1 MFDIERALDEQ
12 IMAMQKIKPTAIF
25 ADGLDPR
32 VILAASRLVR
42 FAKIV
47 IPAADDEIAA
57 FARRACPQLDETRI
71 EYLLAN
77 VRAVDLSRET
87 ELLEEMA
94 EQYARIA
101 RAGGWSGSIEEA
113 RRLVGQ
119 PPMFAIMAVK
129 LGYADMAFGGLRYGP
144 REFFRPF
151 MRIVGQ
157 KGTAF
162 EAGIFVLPEGHME
175 QFYEQNIVAFGDV
188 AVNARMTP
196 ARLAD
201 VAVGTCK
208 IARDIIPKE
217 VLPFINGCIVSYST
231 KGLDEGPSVDMV
243 RKAAELIP
251 GRLAALVRRDPLY
264 ATIRIDAEVQISC
277 AISREAA
284 VVKLGERYQP
294 DSPLGRVNVIIAPN
308 LDLGNFLYNMY
319 ATRYPTAKKFP
330 VSGGLGNKV
339 VDFSK
344 ESTESDVVLGAKAN
358 ILMLLKSGRWQVT
371 PRDYF
376 FPRYRILAINPGST
390 STKVAY
396 FQGDME
402 IYSAEIKHSAE
413 ELAPFGDIS
422 EQYEFRKNV
431 ILSELQARQ
440 LDIAGL
446 DAVVGRGGLIWPVPA
461 GTFVVNERMKQDLRA
476 GVQGSHASN
485 LGGLIAAE
493 IAEELGIP
501 AFIVDPVV
509 VDEVPE
515 IYKITGLKELRRK
528 IISHALS
535 QIATA
540 KRYAEE
546 TGRFYREIN
555 VIVAHLG
562 GGISIG
568 AHYKGRYA
576 EVNNAL
582 DGEGPFTP
590 ERSGSLPVGQLI
602 QLCYSG
608 KYTLKEMK
616 LKNKGRGGL
625 IDLVGTSDFRE
636 VERRV
641 LAGEPEFV
649 AAFEA
654 MAYQVARWITSL
666 LPAFEGEPVDQVL
679 LTGGL
684 ARCRPF
690 VERIKQRIAALNVGV
705 TVYPGENEMAAL
717 RDGALRVL
725 MGKEKA
731 KTYLGKP
738 VPSEGQ
744 PQAALAAG

>member
-1 MFDIERALDEQ
+1 MFDIERALDQQ
-12 IMAMQKIKPTAIF
+12 ILALQKIKPTAIF
-25 ADGLDPR
+25 ADGLDAR

-47 IPAADDEIAA
+47 IPATEDEIAS
-57 FARRACPQLDETRI
+57 FARRECPQLDETRI

-77 VRAVDLSRET
+77 IRAVDFAKEDK
-87 ELLEEMA
+87 LLAEMA
-94 EQYARIA
+94 EEYVRIA
-101 RAGGWSGSIEEA
+101 RRHGWSCSREEA
-113 RRLVGQ
+113 QGLVRQ

-151 MRIVGQ
+151 MRMVGQ

-175 QFYEQNIVAFGDV
+175 QFYEKNIVAFGDV

-208 IARDIIPKE
+208 IARDIIPQE
-217 VLPFINGCIVSYST
+217 VLPYINGCIVSYST

-251 GRLAALVRRDPLY
+251 QRLAALVRRDPLY
-264 ATIRIDAEVQISC
+264 STIRIDAEVQISC

-284 VVKLGERYQP
+284 VVKLGERYRP

-330 VSGGLGNKV
+330 VSGGLENKV

-344 ESTESDVVLGAKAN
+344 ESTDSDVVLGAKAN
-358 ILMLLKSGRWQVT
+358 ILMLLKSGKWQAT
-371 PRDYF
+371 PRDHF

-390 STKVAY
+390 STKIAY
-396 FQGDME
+396 FEGDIE
-402 IYSAEIKHSAE
+402 LYAGEIKHSAE
-413 ELAPFGDIS
+413 ELAPFGEIT
-422 EQYEFRKNV
+422 EQYDFRKRV
-431 ILSELQARQ
+431 ILSELQTKR
-440 LDIAGL
+440 LDISRL

-461 GTFVVNERMKQDLRA
+461 GTFLVNERMKEDLRA
-476 GVQGSHASN
+476 CVQGSHASN

-501 AFIVDPVV
+501 AYIVDPVV
-509 VDEVPE
+509 VDEVCE

-568 AHYKGRYA
+568 AHYKGRYV

-625 IDLVGTSDFRE
+625 IDLVGTSDFLE

-649 AAFEA
+649 AVFEA

-705 TVYPGENEMAAL
+705 TVYPGENEMTAL

-731 KTYLGKP
+731 KTYIGKP
-738 VPSEGQ
+738 LPAAGQ
-744 PQAALAAG
+744 EVGALAAS

>member
-1 MFDIERALDEQ
+1 MFDIERSLDEQ
-12 IMAMQKIKPTAIF
+12 ILALQKIKPTAVF
-25 ADGLDPR
+25 ADGLDAR
-32 VILAASRLVR
+32 VVLAASRLVR

-47 IPAADDEIAA
+47 IPASEEEIAA
-57 FARRACPQLDETRI
+57 FARRECPQLDDTRI
-71 EYLLAN
+71 EYLLTN
-77 VRAVDLSRET
+77 IKAVDLAREE
-87 ELLEEMA
+87 ELVEEFA
-94 EQYARIA
+94 QEYVRLAAREEWATTLDQA
-101 RAGGWSGSIEEA
+101 RALM
-113 RRLVGQ
+113 RH

-129 LGYADMAFGGLRYGP
+129 LGYADMAFGGLRFGP

-151 MRIVGQ
+151 MRTLGH
-157 KGTAF
+157 KETAF

-175 QFYEQNIVAFGDV
+175 QFYEQNIVVFGDV

-201 VAVGTCK
+201 IAVGTCK
-208 IARDIIPKE
+208 IARDLIPQD
-217 VLPFINGCIVSYST
+217 VLPYINGCIVSYST

-243 RKAAELIP
+243 RRAAELIP
-251 GRLAALVRRDPLY
+251 PRLAALMQRDPLY

-284 VVKLGERYQP
+284 VVKLGEHYRP

-330 VSGGLGNKV
+330 VSGGLANKV

-344 ESTESDVVLGAKAN
+344 ESTENDVVLGAKAN
-358 ILMLLKSGRWQVT
+358 ILMLLKSGKWQAT
-371 PRDYF
+371 PRDRF
-376 FPRYRILAINPGST
+376 FPRYRILALNPGST

-396 FQGDME
+396 FEGDIE
-402 IYSAEIKHSAE
+402 VYAAEIKHTQE
-413 ELAPFGDIS
+413 ELAPFEEITD
-422 EQYEFRKNV
+422 QYEFRKQV
-431 ILSELQARQ
+431 ILSQLRAHRIDISRLQ
-440 LDIAGL
+440 
-446 DAVVGRGGLIWPVPA
+446 AVVGRGGLIWPVPS

-476 GVQGSHASN
+476 CVQGSHASN

-501 AFIVDPVV
+501 AYIVDPVV
-509 VDEVPE
+509 VDEVSE
-515 IYKITGLKELRRK
+515 IYKITGLRELPRK

-625 IDLVGTSDFRE
+625 VDLLGTSDFRE

-641 LAGEPEFV
+641 VAGEWAFV
-649 AAFEA
+649 AVFEA

-684 ARCRPF
+684 ARCQPF

-725 MGKEKA
+725 MGKEKP
-731 KTYLGKP
+731 KIYVGKP
-738 VPSEGQ
+738 TVTGEQ
-744 PQAALAAG
+744 QEVALAAG